1 MHYIMDKTTMALA
14 RKAYLI
20 PGCDTISIRM
30 ENIVCN
36 ASGTGREDLGNLGGT
51 PTWDPED

>member
-1 MHYIMDKTTMALA
+1 MHYIMNKTTMALA